1 MLAVGLGVIGA
12 GPVRDRALAMQERIA
27 AEAAGAVAGSVHGVQ
42 TEVSGRDIHVA
53 GLADSEA
60 ERQALLAALDAAPG
74 RRVLRGRLEILAAAA
89 PYDTWIAKAEG
100 GALTASGH
108 VPSERARAELAPAL
122 GEAASALEL
131 ASGAPEGHPALVAAA
146 IAALGPMI
154 EGEARVSDGRLVL
167 RGEVLGPE
175 QRDAV
180 LAALPPGVAPDLALR
195 DDGTPPDWRLDYTAA
210 AGGVLRGKLPR
221 GFDPAALAREIGLRR
236 IGSEA
241 AQALLGPEA
250 GPPPAIFATLRPW
263 LAELETLEVA
273 VAPGGVTVRMGF
285 GAGNDPLKLEQ
296 RLGPLFGP
304 DVALE
309 VGLVRAEA
317 EEGATRINA
326 ASRALERLSR
336 GYWLPAPDF
345 PATPADCG
353 AQTTAALRDGAIAFV
368 PGSDRFGADAPRG
381 LNRLA
386 SVLIPCTRAGLR
398 AEIGAHVDA
407 SGLPLAD
414 QALSQR
420 QAEAVRAALVARG
433 VAEAT
438 LRPRGYGALQPV
450 ADTAT
455 ASGRAMNRRVTVLWS
470 R

>member
-1 MLAVGLGVIGA
+1 MLAVGLEVIGV

-27 AEAAGAVAGSVHGVQ
+27 AEAARAVAGSVHGVQ

-60 ERQALLAALDAAPG
+60 ERQALRAALDAVPG
-74 RRVLRGRLEILAAAA
+74 RRVLRGRLEILAPAA
-89 PYDTWIAKAEG
+89 PYDTWIAKAES

-108 VPSERARAELAPAL
+108 VPSERARAELAPVL
-122 GEAASALEL
+122 GDAASALEL
-131 ASGAPEGHPALVAAA
+131 ASGAPAGHLALVAAG

-154 EGEARVSDGRLVL
+154 EGEARIGDGKLEL

-180 LAALPPGVAPDLALR
+180 LAALPPGVAPELVLR

-210 AGGVLRGKLPR
+210 AGAVLRGKLPR
-221 GFDPAALAREIGLRR
+221 GFDAMALARETGLPK

-241 AQALLGPEA
+241 VQALLGPEA
-250 GPPPAIFATLRPW
+250 GQLPGVFATLRPW

-273 VAPGGVTVRMGF
+273 VAPDGLTVRMGF
-285 GAGNDPLKLEQ
+285 GAGRDPLALEQ
-296 RLGPLFGP
+296 RLGPLCGP
-304 DVALE
+304 DVTLE

-317 EEGATRINA
+317 DEGATRINA
-326 ASRALERLSR
+326 AGRVLERLSR

-345 PATPADCG
+345 PATPADCRVQ
-353 AQTTAALRDGAIAFV
+353 AMLALRDDAVAFV
-368 PGSDRFGADAPRG
+368 PGSDRLDAEAPRG

-386 SVLIPCTRAGLR
+386 AVLIPCTRAGIG

-407 SGLPLAD
+407 SGQPLED
-414 QALSQR
+414 LALSQR

-433 VAEAT
+433 VAAAM

-455 ASGRAMNRRVTVLWS
+455 AGGRAMNRRVTVLWS